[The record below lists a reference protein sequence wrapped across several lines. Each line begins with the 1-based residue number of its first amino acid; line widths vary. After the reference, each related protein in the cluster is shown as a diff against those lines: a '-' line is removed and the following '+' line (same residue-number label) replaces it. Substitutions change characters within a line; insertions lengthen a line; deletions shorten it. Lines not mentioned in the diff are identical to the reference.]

1 MTYSLIIKHSNSDP
15 KYVNNIGT
23 WGEVTDYLKNKLSN
37 VPILY
42 VEIFKYSKNNRLL
55 GEKHVTMSN
64 FFEVVISKTDKILL

>member
-1 MTYSLIIKHSNSDP
+1 MTYSLIISIHLCNP

-37 VPILY
+37 EPIMS

-55 GEKHVTMSN
+55 GEKYVTMGN
-64 FFEVVISKTDKILL
+64 FFEVATSKTDKILL